1 MGESADMQAARQAVD
16 RGPILVWGA
25 GAIGG
30 TIGAHLVRA
39 RHAVVFCDIVA
50 EHVAAIRGRQPTP
63 AERSAARSAAIHGT
77 AAPPATGGEGLA
89 IEGPVASF
97 RVTAPAVTP
106 DQVQGVFRR
115 IFLCVKTHD
124 TADACRQLLPHLA
137 PDGYVLSLQNGL
149 CERTIA
155 EICGATRT
163 MGAFVN
169 FGADWLEPGRIL
181 YGNRGAVVVGE
192 LDGAATPRVAA
203 LHALLRDCFEP
214 DAVLTDNIWGYLWGK
229 LAYSSL
235 LYAQG
240 LGEAGIADMLA
251 RAENL
256 PLVRALC
263 GEVLAVAR
271 AEGVRVFGFN
281 GFDPAALGPGGT
293 AAAARASMAA
303 MEAFNRPNAK
313 THSGIWRD
321 LWVRRRPT
329 PADAQIGAVPPIG
342 RAHGL
347 ACPTLERLIAMVH
360 QCERGERP
368 MSDANLTELMR

>member
-1 MGESADMQAARQAVD
+1 MQRAMDAAE
-16 RGPILVWGA
+16 PILIWGA

-30 TIGAHLVRA
+30 TVGAHLVEA
-39 RHAVVFCDIVA
+39 GQPVLFCDVA
-50 EHVAAIRGRQPTP
+50 AGHVAAIADPARG
-63 AERSAARSAAIHGT
+63 
-77 AAPPATGGEGLA
+77 LV
-89 IEGPVASF
+89 IEGPVAQL
-97 RVTAPAVTP
+97 RVSAPAATP
-106 DQVQGVFRR
+106 DAVQGVFRR

-124 TADACRQLLPHLA
+124 TEAACRQLLPHLA

-155 EICGATRT
+155 EVCGAPRT
-163 MGAFVN
+163 IGAFVN

-192 LDGAATPRVAA
+192 LDGTTTPRLEA
-203 LHALLRDCFEP
+203 LHRLLQETFEP
-214 DAVLTDNIWGYLWGK
+214 DAVLTPNIWGYLWGK

-240 LGEAGIADMLA
+240 LAERGIADTLA
-251 RAENL
+251 RPELL
-256 PLVRALC
+256 PLVRTLC
-263 GEVLAVAR
+263 GEVIAVAR
-271 AEGVRVFGFN
+271 AEGVTPLGFN
-281 GFDPAALGPGGT
+281 GFAPEAFGPGGT
-293 AAAARASMAA
+293 EAAARRSMVA

-321 LWVRRRPT
+321 LWVRRRAT

-342 RAHGL
+342 RSHGMP
-347 ACPTLERLIAMVH
+347 CPTLERLIAMIH

-368 MSDANLTELMR
+368 MSDDNLTELMR

>member
-1 MGESADMQAARQAVD
+1 MRELRQVAKETETAEARAAVD

-30 TIGAHLVRA
+30 VVGAHLVRA
-39 RHAVVFCDIVA
+39 RHAVVFVDVA
-50 EHVAAIRGRQPTP
+50 EDHVAAIRDP
-63 AERSAARSAAIHGT
+63 AR
-77 AAPPATGGEGLA
+77 GLA

-97 RVTAPAVTP
+97 RVTAPAFTP
-106 DQVQGVFRR
+106 ATVQGVFRR
-115 IFLCVKTHD
+115 VFLCVKTHD
-124 TADACRQLLPHLA
+124 TEAACRQLLPHLA

-149 CERTIA
+149 CERVIA
-155 EICGATRT
+155 EVCGAGRT

-192 LDGAATPRVAA
+192 LDGVATPRVVA
-203 LHALLRDCFEP
+203 LHTLLAATFEP

-240 LGEAGIADMLA
+240 LAEAGIADTLA
-251 RAENL
+251 RPEL
-256 PLVRALC
+256 VPLIRALA
-263 GEVLAVAR
+263 GEVMAVAR
-271 AEGVRVFGFN
+271 AEGVVPRGFN
-281 GFDPAALGPGGT
+281 GFDPAAFMPGAT
-293 AAAARASMAA
+293 EEAARASIAA
-303 MEAFNRPNAK
+303 MVAFNRPNAK

-321 LWVRRRPT
+321 LWVRKRAT
-329 PADAQIGAVPPIG
+329 PAEAQIGAVIPVG

-347 ACPTLERLIAMVH
+347 ACPTLARMIAMIH
-360 QCERGERP
+360 DCERGARP
-368 MSDANLTELMR
+368 MADANLTELARGL

>member
-1 MGESADMQAARQAVD
+1 MSVGEAEENHAPPEAVD
-16 RGPILVWGA
+16 RGPVLIWGA

-39 RHAVVFCDIVA
+39 RHAVVFCDVVA
-50 EHVAAIRGRQPTP
+50 EHVAAIRSR
-63 AERSAARSAAIHGT
+63 
-77 AAPPATGGEGLA
+77 GLA

-97 RVTAPAVTP
+97 RVTAPAFTP
-106 DQVQGVFRR
+106 QQVRGTYRR

-124 TADACRQLLPHLA
+124 TEAACRQLLPHLA

-155 EICGATRT
+155 AICGARRT
-163 MGAFVN
+163 IGAFVN

-192 LDGAATPRVAA
+192 LDGAATPRVTA
-203 LHALLRDCFEP
+203 LHALLRDAFEP
-214 DAVLTDNIWGYLWGK
+214 EAVLTPNIWGYLWGK

-271 AEGVRVFGFN
+271 AEGVTVLGFN
-281 GFDPAALGPGGT
+281 GFDPAAFGPGGNED
-293 AAAARASMAA
+293 AARASMAA

-321 LWVRRRPT
+321 LWVRRRAT

-347 ACPTLERLIAMVH
+347 ACPTLERLIAMIH
-360 QCERGERP
+360 ECERGARP
-368 MSDANLTELMR
+368 MSDANLTELMP